1 MKKNL
6 LNELNQMKYLF
17 GYQKGRVISEQDN
30 IVDEDDFEEDVMFA
44 DPDVMEPE
52 VMPDTDR
59 DVEEKPYRPGRPDRD
74 PSRLPYTDP
83 DTHPQGEYEDDVD
96 FGIELDDDGDDIGY
110 EIEVDDFDFG
120 PEVAPAPTRE
130 KERTKEREKTEK
142 PYNPNRRERDPG
154 RLPYTDPDTHP
165 QGRGEHYDDE
175 SEPFGGE
182 DMGYETDNKLE
193 DLVMKYLRSKK

>member
-30 IVDEDDFEEDVMFA
+30 RVDEDDFEEDVMFA
-44 DPDVMEPE
+44 EPDVMEPE

-74 PSRLPYTDP
+74 PNRLPYPDP
-83 DTHPQGEYEDDVD
+83 DTHPQGEYDDNEPVY
-96 FGIELDDDGDDIGY
+96 EL
-110 EIEVDDFDFG
+110 EIDDFDFG
-120 PEVAPAPTRE
+120 PDVAPAPTRE

-175 SEPFGGE
+175 SEPFSGE
-182 DMGYETDNKLE
+182 EMDYETDNKLE

>member
-30 IVDEDDFEEDVMFA
+30 MVDEDDVMFA

-83 DTHPQGEYEDDVD
+83 DTHPQGEYDDEPVY
-96 FGIELDDDGDDIGY
+96 EL
-110 EIEVDDFDFG
+110 EIDDFDFG

-130 KERTKEREKTEK
+130 KERTKEKETEK

-154 RLPYTDPDTHP
+154 KLPYTDPDTHP

-175 SEPFGGE
+175 SEPFEG
-182 DMGYETDNKLE
+182 DDLKMGSDNDLE
-193 DLVMKYLRSKK
+193 DLVMKYLRSKR

>member
-30 IVDEDDFEEDVMFA
+30 IVDEDDVMFA

-59 DVEEKPYRPGRPDRD
+59 DVEEKPYNPGRPDRD
-74 PSRLPYTDP
+74 PSRLPYPDP

-96 FGIELDDDGDDIGY
+96 F
-110 EIEVDDFDFG
+110 DFDASAAAF
-120 PEVAPAPTRE
+120 VLALAW
-130 KERTKEREKTEK
+130 
-142 PYNPNRRERDPG
+142 
-154 RLPYTDPDTHP
+154 
-165 QGRGEHYDDE
+165 
-175 SEPFGGE
+175 
-182 DMGYETDNKLE
+182 
-193 DLVMKYLRSKK
+193 

>member
-17 GYQKGRVISEQDN
+17 GYEKGRVISEQKGKLKE
-30 IVDEDDFEEDVMFA
+30 DEREKDIMFA

-52 VMPDTDR
+52 IKPDTDR

-83 DTHPQGEYEDDVD
+83 DTHPQGEFDD
-96 FGIELDDDGDDIGY
+96 LDI
-110 EIEVDDFDFG
+110 DFG
-120 PEVAPAPTRE
+120 PDVAPAPTRE
-130 KERTKEREKTEK
+130 KERTKEKEKETEK
-142 PYNPNRRERDPG
+142 PYRPGRPDRDPN

-165 QGRGEHYDDE
+165 QGRRSHYDKE
-175 SEPFGGE
+175 SDPYAGDDF
-182 DMGYETDNKLE
+182 GYETDSKLE
-193 DLVMKYLRSKK
+193 DLVMKYLKSKR